1 MKPLNQAVTL
11 LIAVVLMA
19 GCATSEVTE
28 RRSYAGGEFVAKPGR
43 IIVYDIAATP
53 EDIEA
58 TSAITGRYAVRP
70 NRQTPQERALGRKLG
85 ALVSARLVQEILRM
99 GMPAERAGGPAPN
112 IGDIIITGE
121 FVVID
126 EGDRAKRMLIGFGS
140 GAGKLQTFVEGSQ
153 VTPTGFRRLG
163 SATIEAGGGKMPGM
177 AAPLIIMGGIAGNPV
192 SAAVIS
198 GGLNIAQELGPEKI
212 ESAAK
217 RTAKDIAKV
226 LRDAFRK
233 RGWI

>member
-1 MKPLNQAVTL
+1 MKPIYQAVTL

-19 GCATSEVTE
+19 GCASSEVTE
-28 RRSYAGGEFVAKPGR
+28 RRSYAGKEVIAKPGR

-58 TSAITGRYAVRP
+58 TSAITGRYEVRP
-70 NRQTPQERALGRKLG
+70 NRQTPQEKALGRKLG
-85 ALVSARLVQEILRM
+85 ALVSARLVHEVLRM

-112 IGDIIITGE
+112 IGDVVITGE

-126 EGDRAKRMLIGFGS
+126 EGDRGKRMLIGFGS

-153 VTPTGFRRLG
+153 VTATGLRPLG
-163 SATIEAGGGKMPGM
+163 SAMVEAGGGKMPGM
-177 AAPLIIMGGIAGNPV
+177 AVPLVIMGGIAGAPIR
-192 SAAVIS
+192 AAVIA
-198 GGLNIAQELGPEKI
+198 GGMNIAQELGPEKI
-212 ESAAK
+212 ESAAE